1 MLLFL
6 QILARSTFIS
16 HSNFHFH
23 YSKKH
28 RIKYFNKP
36 VQLKRTESP
45 IQKLNRKQESPVS
58 LPSSPLTERE
68 RETFKIIDNRVWSI
82 NWQAH
87 FTRYSIQSMAARRKR
102 SGRISLTRIPD
113 FRTRRN
119 DHYSVRWTRMLFTIS
134 RLIFL
139 RWYPLVFAVLPIYIY
154 R

>member
-6 QILARSTFIS
+6 QILIRSTFIS
-16 HSNFHFH
+16 HLNFQRNFHFH

-87 FTRYSIQSMAARRKR
+87 FTRYSIQSMAARR
-102 SGRISLTRIPD
+102 SGRISLTYSRFPYEKERPLLSPLNTNVVHDLAAHFLAMIPAR
-113 FRTRRN
+113 FRRST
-119 DHYSVRWTRMLFTIS
+119 Y
-134 RLIFL
+134 
-139 RWYPLVFAVLPIYIY
+139 IYI
-154 R
+154 